1 MLYYMTAFV
10 QKNMKVK
17 QYFVVRKLNYENGN
31 IWEIKM
37 HLHLLGNYLL
47 SSQVRRISLL
57 TVQEDWIPM
66 IGGKKKYSTTLIKE
80 FILFYFFF

>member
-1 MLYYMTAFV
+1 
-10 QKNMKVK
+10 
-17 QYFVVRKLNYENGN
+17 
-31 IWEIKM
+31 M

-66 IGGKKKYSTTLIKE
+66 IEKKIKNTAQPLLKNLSCFISFFSTIVADVATLGGVNASGSSGC
-80 FILFYFFF
+80 

>member
-1 MLYYMTAFV
+1 
-10 QKNMKVK
+10 
-17 QYFVVRKLNYENGN
+17 
-31 IWEIKM
+31 M

-66 IGGKKKYSTTLIKE
+66 IGGKKNTAQPLLKNLSCFISFFSTIVADVATLGGVNASGSSGC
-80 FILFYFFF
+80 